1 MSNIVQMNKHIK
13 TMYDVSDVKLGY
25 DYWYFK
31 LFNILLDMFSYE
43 NIPAGLSARELELN
57 LMMTG
62 HACVIPCNDG
72 TLFTPLTNLFGYDQY
87 YNPTY
92 AVFANPVIISTKQYE
107 IGKDCEV
114 VYNNSLKDSLY
125 YIKSDSGLN
134 TFVCRYARQ
143 LADVES
149 TLNIYTVNSRL
160 TSYPVST
167 DGSVTES
174 IKMFFKNLVAGKR
187 GIITDDTIIEK
198 FRNIDINRSSIKDGV
213 NEWLIARDKILEQF
227 FREIGVQMYNPKKA
241 QVTDDEV
248 ESNTQLLV
256 ISKDDML
263 NARKEGYEKVNDM
276 FGCNIKVSINP
287 NFDVNSFNKGG
298 MNNEA

>member
-1 MSNIVQMNKHIK
+1 
-13 TMYDVSDVKLGY
+13 
-25 DYWYFK
+25 
-31 LFNILLDMFSYE
+31 
-43 NIPAGLSARELELN
+43 
-57 LMMTG
+57 
-62 HACVIPCNDG
+62 
-72 TLFTPLTNLFGYDQY
+72 
-87 YNPTY
+87 
-92 AVFANPVIISTKQYE
+92 
-107 IGKDCEV
+107 
-114 VYNNSLKDSLY
+114 
-125 YIKSDSGLN
+125 
-134 TFVCRYARQ
+134 
-143 LADVES
+143 
-149 TLNIYTVNSRL
+149 
-160 TSYPVST
+160 
-167 DGSVTES
+167 
-174 IKMFFKNLVAGKR
+174 MFFKNLVAGKR

-276 FGCNIKVSINP
+276 FGCNIQVSINP